1 MVISEGGF
9 FLKVMQLEDL
19 LINDYNDTY
28 DHIYRY
34 VISKCRNIN
43 DANDLIQNI
52 YLNYYKR
59 LKSKGP
65 VDDPKSYLTKIAR
78 NELNKH
84 YGLLNIIKNHIPVFS
99 ICNDEDFSSF
109 EADLHKNINVDDT
122 ILCDE
127 IWSYLEKG
135 DVLILKIFTLYF
147 ISDLKIKDISKT
159 LNISE
164 STVKNKL
171 YRTMKQINNIFNLD

>member
-1 MVISEGGF
+1 MKTI
-9 FLKVMQLEDL
+9 QLEYL
-19 LINDYNDTY
+19 LVKDYNDTY

-34 VISKCRNIN
+34 VICRCRNIN

-65 VDDPKSYLTKIAR
+65 VEDPKTYLTKIAR

-84 YGLLNIIKNHIPVFS
+84 YGVLNIIKNHIPVFS
-99 ICNDEDFSSF
+99 IGNDEDFSKF
-109 EADLHKNINVDDT
+109 EVDLHKEINVDDT
-122 ILCDE
+122 ILCTE
-127 IWSYLEKG
+127 IWNYLKKH

-147 ISDLKIKDISKT
+147 VNDLKIKDISKT

-171 YRTMKQINNIFNLD
+171 YRTMKQINKIFNLD